1 MEDNQQPQSQE
12 QEELFEDDRDYSRD
26 DILQKLETLKIFRG
40 SWLYAEMMGSLN
52 EKYQAL
58 FSEAV
63 SETNRDI
70 RSDKLEQMKG
80 VAFATGVFNMIEDEL
95 KQQLGEI
102 Q

>member
-1 MEDNQQPQSQE
+1 M
-12 QEELFEDDRDYSRD
+12 DDKDYSRD
-26 DILQKLETLKIFRG
+26 ELLQKIETLKIFRG
-40 SWLYAEMMGSLN
+40 SWIYEEMMGSLN

>member
-1 MEDNQQPQSQE
+1 LLDDN
-12 QEELFEDDRDYSRD
+12 RDYSRD
-26 DILQKLETLKIFRG
+26 EILKKLETLKIFKG
-40 SWLYAEMMGSLN
+40 SWIYEEMSSCLN

-102 Q
+102 